1 MTNTRTLPIPFIAAV
16 EASDF
21 VPVNNGLTVSRLA
34 DAPQVSHLKRL
45 HNLKE
50 DSGEKIW
57 TLITRGIMQVVMKS
71 SPAHGVYDGAVRLY
85 KAMKRTRETLRSMN
99 PSDEEA
105 TALDGVMRSLNDYV
119 KKYHPLDEERFMIDR
134 FMQIEVK
141 VSIPREDGT
150 GVVEATRGV
159 FDNIPCYDSHEK
171 TLYVIKSCSTA
182 AATKPQMRT
191 VWEAEANMKAFL
203 LQQNGYEVTSII
215 TVMLFK
221 DWHKHLVQ
229 KRSSYPSQQILSVPL
244 QVFPIA
250 KVEAGVKRRVVE
262 HVKAEEGNVP
272 PCSDRDRW
280 KVPDSYAL
288 WRPVSNTIAK
298 GEFHTIAAA
307 EEYMREHPTRT
318 HGCEIRLQEG
328 ESRRCKEYCPVRE
341 VCPQWKS
348 IQEAR
353 TAHLKE

>member
-1 MTNTRTLPIPFIAAV
+1 MTDTKFLPAPFIAAV

-34 DAPQVSHLKRL
+34 DAPQVAHLKSL

-50 DSGEKIW
+50 EATDKIW
-57 TLITRGIMQVVMKS
+57 TLITRGIMQVVMKC
-71 SPAHGVYDGAVRLY
+71 SPTHGVYDSAVRLY

-105 TALDGVMRSLNDYV
+105 EALDGVMRALNDYV
-119 KKYHPLDEERFMIDR
+119 KKYYPLDEERYMIDR
-134 FMQIEVK
+134 FMQVGVS
-141 VSIPREDGT
+141 VSIPKEDGS
-150 GVVEATRGV
+150 GSVDVSRSI
-159 FDNIPCYDSHEK
+159 FDTIPFYDCQEK
-171 TLYVIKSCSTA
+171 TLYVVKSCSTA
-182 AATKPQMRT
+182 AASKPQMRT
-191 VWEAEANMKAFL
+191 LWEGEANIKAYL
-203 LQQNGYEVTSII
+203 LQQNGYEVASIVA
-215 TVMLFK
+215 VMVFK
-221 DWHKHLVQ
+221 DWYKHLVA

-244 QVFPIA
+244 QLFPIA

-262 HVKAEEGNVP
+262 HVRAEEGNVP
-272 PCSDRDRW
+272 PCSDKDRW

-288 WRPVSNTIAK
+288 WRPASNTIAK

-307 EEYMREHPTRT
+307 EDYMTEHPTRT
-318 HGCEIRLQEG
+318 HGCQIRLQEG